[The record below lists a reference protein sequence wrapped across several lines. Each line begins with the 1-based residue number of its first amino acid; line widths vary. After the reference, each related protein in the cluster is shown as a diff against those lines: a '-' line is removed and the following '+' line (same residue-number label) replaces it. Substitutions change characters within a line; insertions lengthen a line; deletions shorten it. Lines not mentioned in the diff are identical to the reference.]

1 MENMLLKM
9 ARQLNAYDEASL
21 MALWEKYAAL
31 VENFEP
37 SQRWEEANLVFSL
50 IQAVHLKNQLFNQRL
65 AASAALS
72 QDRKL
77 PGMDAAKAW
86 LDGVHRAD
94 AAVKGDLH
102 SEDPSGRGRHDAGAD
117 AVAGH
122 SGKVAK
128 RCKVLHFRRRKSD
141 KPL

>member
-1 MENMLLKM
+1 MEQMLQKM

-37 SQRWEEANLVFSL
+37 TKRWEEAALVFSL

-65 AASAALS
+65 AASAALT
-72 QDRKL
+72 QDKTL
-77 PGMDAAKAW
+77 PGMEAARAWLEKVHNRQAGKADGGDAA
-86 LDGVHRAD
+86 
-94 AAVKGDLH
+94 
-102 SEDPSGRGRHDAGAD
+102 SGRGGQDAGQ
-117 AVAGH
+117 G
-122 SGKVAK
+122 GEGQGPK
-128 RCKVLHFRRRKSD
+128 RCKVLHFRGRKGG